1 MSILEEGRSY
11 KKARF
16 IDQHSLYDGAQDRTI
31 QLITSLQKFG
41 ISTTNVDT
49 PIARSWSFR
58 FLRQDTNGKSLFNVP
73 TFRCCYNRWT
83 SHESVPLPPSPLLHP
98 RSIPDTSS
106 FRSFEQPRRLSSTI
120 FLVRGTVSNR
130 THSRLHADEYSRTM
144 LIKTKKRPRLY
155 CTYYERKY
163 VLSLPTIVRA
173 NDRRQKIGTD
183 EGQRVG
189 FLRDNAKRCRLCNCN
204 KRI

>member
-1 MSILEEGRSY
+1 MWIHRSRDRDLLDFYAKTQMGRAFLMSR
-11 KKARF
+11 RF
-16 IDQHSLYDGAQDRTI
+16 GVVIIVEHRMNL
-31 QLITSLQKFG
+31 
-41 ISTTNVDT
+41 
-49 PIARSWSFR
+49 
-58 FLRQDTNGKSLFNVP
+58 FLCP
-73 TFRCCYNRWT
+73 
-83 SHESVPLPPSPLLHP
+83 HPPSSTPDRYQTP
-98 RSIPDTSS
+98 RVFGVSSNPVDFPQRFSS
-106 FRSFEQPRRLSSTI
+106 FVARI
-120 FLVRGTVSNR
+120 VSNR

-144 LIKTKKRPRLY
+144 LVKTKKRPRLY

-173 NDRRQKIGTD
+173 NDRRPKIGTD